1 MGRGLAASGMSPAK
15 NILIFAET
23 RADWIIAALA
33 CFRQNYTGK
42 LPVVGFKRALNLF
55 RPLLAPIGAAYT
67 YGPPNILLNCSVEA
81 V

>member
-42 LPVVGFKRALNLF
+42 FPVVRFDLRSKKYALGNGGRTSTF
-55 RPLLAPIGAAYT
+55 RPKMRI
-67 YGPPNILLNCSVEA
+67 V
-81 V
+81 